1 MLLARSQLQ
10 IQMPKVWIKTIF
22 LAVAVTSTLLVT
34 GCASKPQINNPTR
47 YAIAPDYYTVRSGD
61 TLSGISMRYGLSYIS
76 VAEMNDIAPPYR
88 IYVGQSIR
96 LKKSANNVSRPST
109 QVLTTAPQIQRQTIN
124 LPTQQQPVAPPVT
137 SAPTVPA
144 VTTAQ
149 VPVIPAKSTSLR
161 WVKPS
166 NGPIIANFNVT
177 NNIKGLRFGGNQG
190 DPVFAAA
197 DGQVVYAAD
206 GLKEYGNLVLIK
218 HIDVLTTAKGL
229 GNGFPIGAVMT
240 QGRGVGVLSA
250 GNHGSTYS
258 GTHLGSRIVYTVIDL
273 IQKENIVANAAEIGS
288 YLVEQFRTQLADQ
301 NVTVRGF
308 GMMIGIELPKA
319 CAELVNIARDEHQ
332 LIINVTSGNVV
343 RLLPALNMNQ
353 QQADDLLN
361 RLIPAIK
368 NFLA

>member
-22 LAVAVTSTLLVT
+22 LTIAITSTLLVT

-47 YAIAPDYYTVRSGD
+47 YAVAPDYYTVRSGD

-76 VAEMNDIAPPYR
+76 VAEMNDIAAPYR

-96 LKKSANNVSRPST
+96 LKKSGNNVNRPAT
-109 QVLTTAPQIQRQTIN
+109 QALTTAPQIQRQTIN
-124 LPTQQQPVAPPVT
+124 LPTQQPVSPPVVQT
-137 SAPTVPA
+137 APATTTAPV
-144 VTTAQ
+144 VTAQ

-166 NGPIIANFNVT
+166 NGPVIANFNVT

-218 HIDVLTTAKGL
+218 HIDGYITAYAHNSQMLVKSGQ
-229 GNGFPIGAVMT
+229 NV
-240 QGRGVGVLSA
+240 SA
-250 GNHGSTYS
+250 GQKIAEMGSS
-258 GTHLGSRIVYTVIDL
+258 GTNSVMLEF
-273 IQKENIVANAAEIGS
+273 Q
-288 YLVEQFRTQLADQ
+288 
-301 NVTVRGF
+301 
-308 GMMIGIELPKA
+308 
-319 CAELVNIARDEHQ
+319 
-332 LIINVTSGNVV
+332 V
-343 RLLPALNMNQ
+343 RLDGKPINPANILPVS
-353 QQADDLLN
+353 
-361 RLIPAIK
+361 
-368 NFLA
+368 